1 VIRESEI
8 TSTGDLIRRLNQL
21 PNHFIFRGQANAR
34 WRLESSLE
42 RVVGKRWSEAT
53 ARKFEDYSIQ
63 QFQSKFH
70 LYDRENLQ
78 PCTKLAWLAVMQ
90 HYGVPTRLLDF
101 TESPYVALYFALEAY
116 PATEHPDFSVY
127 AIDYTTVMERSLN
140 EIARMDADFKET
152 RQTLHAKQDRV
163 FEEVVDRFSYNIA
176 WIGEPKEMNSRLD
189 RQAGSFLLSGNR
201 ARRIEDIL
209 NSDVYK
215 GVKMFKFRIYHGLH
229 TGVFALLRK
238 ININSKS
245 VYGNL
250 DGLAKSI
257 RMEMQAHSPI

>member
-140 EIARMDADFKET
+140 EIARMDT
-152 RQTLHAKQDRV
+152 RTSRKRGKHYTRS
-163 FEEVVDRFSYNIA
+163 RIA
-176 WIGEPKEMNSRLD
+176 YLKKLSTGFHTTSHGSASR
-189 RQAGSFLLSGNR
+189 
-201 ARRIEDIL
+201 
-209 NSDVYK
+209 K
-215 GVKMFKFRIYHGLH
+215 K
-229 TGVFALLRK
+229 
-238 ININSKS
+238 
-245 VYGNL
+245 
-250 DGLAKSI
+250 
-257 RMEMQAHSPI
+257 